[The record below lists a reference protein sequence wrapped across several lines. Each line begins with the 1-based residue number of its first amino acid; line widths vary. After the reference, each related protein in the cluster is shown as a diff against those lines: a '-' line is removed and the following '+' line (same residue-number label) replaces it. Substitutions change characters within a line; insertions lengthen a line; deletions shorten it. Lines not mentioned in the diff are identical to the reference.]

1 MCKNVRIQEQVIE
14 DAKADTP
21 EVYALFEQGN
31 NLVGLVKVF
40 NRTLAM
46 FYNVHRYGDVD
57 LYAHTSTRDELSYK
71 LIKRV
76 FGVDDPMLRNM
87 YRVVPC

>member
-1 MCKNVRIQEQVIE
+1 MCKNYKVQHQVIE
-14 DAKADTP
+14 QAKQDTP
-21 EVYALFEQGN
+21 EVYALYEQGD

-46 FYNVHRYGDVD
+46 FYNVHRYGDTE
-57 LYAHTSTRDELSYK
+57 LYAHTSTEGVGFK

-76 FGVDDPMLRNM
+76 FGVDDPMLRGM